1 MCKCE
6 LFLFKQKT
14 AYEMRISDW
23 SSDVCSSDLLR
34 VTQREADLS
43 VDQSIAL
50 HARSFVGDG
59 NCLLLSRIACREVI
73 EVAASDIGII
83 GVQLQYAGLKLE
95 LLRRADAR
103 GPLGSLRDR
112 LARPIHFNQLA
123 TDQLILEPA
132 SFLVTRMQIGGR
144 AFDRH
149 ALPRNERALELQAI
163 GLRVAGVCHEL
174 SELRVTFAID
184 EGRVDDALNTLD
196 RTTTR
201 MNSIH

>member
-83 GVQLQYAGLKLE
+83 GVQLQYAGIKLD
-95 LLRRADAR
+95 LLRRAADR
-103 GPLGSLRDR
+103 GPLGCLRDR
-112 LARPIHFNQLA
+112 VASPHNF
-123 TDQLILEPA
+123 TPPPTTQLITQQP
-132 SFLVTRMQIGGR
+132 S
-144 AFDRH
+144 
-149 ALPRNERALELQAI
+149 
-163 GLRVAGVCHEL
+163 
-174 SELRVTFAID
+174 
-184 EGRVDDALNTLD
+184 
-196 RTTTR
+196 
-201 MNSIH
+201 

>member
-1 MCKCE
+1 
-6 LFLFKQKT
+6 
-14 AYEMRISDW
+14 MRISDW
-23 SSDVCSSDLLR
+23 SSDVCSSDLRGTKAGVAVEHVGEPRRVREVLAPHGELDLR

-83 GVQLQYAGLKLE
+83 GVKLQYAGLKLE

-112 LARPIHFNQLA
+112 LARRSE
-123 TDQLILEPA
+123 EP
-132 SFLVTRMQIGGR
+132 
-144 AFDRH
+144 
-149 ALPRNERALELQAI
+149 
-163 GLRVAGVCHEL
+163 RVG
-174 SELRVTFAID
+174 
-184 EGRVDDALNTLD
+184 
-196 RTTTR
+196 
-201 MNSIH
+201 